1 MPSDPLLP
9 VAGGKTV
16 MNAEP
21 DRKESITV
29 ARTLGIV
36 FFGIMSLISIVV
48 FLTEEQLDT
57 VGCILIVTAPFGM
70 GAIGYFVGLHN
81 DPTSSD

>member
-1 MPSDPLLP
+1 
-9 VAGGKTV
+9 

-21 DRKESITV
+21 DRKESVIV

-48 FLTEEQLDT
+48 FLTEDQLDAFGY
-57 VGCILIVTAPFGM
+57 VLIVAAPFGM
-70 GAIGYFVGLHN
+70 GAIGYFVGLYNHGM
-81 DPTSSD
+81 SSD